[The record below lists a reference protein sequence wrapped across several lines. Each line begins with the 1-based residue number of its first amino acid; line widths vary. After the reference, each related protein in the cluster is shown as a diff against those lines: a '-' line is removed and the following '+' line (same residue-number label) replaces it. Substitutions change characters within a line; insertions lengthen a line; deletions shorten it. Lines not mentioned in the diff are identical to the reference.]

1 MGVIKWNGLTAFKG
15 TLNPA
20 KTCLS
25 PEIFAGPKTY
35 VLLYYLPP
43 LRYSS
48 QGNFE
53 S

>member
-20 KTCLS
+20 KTYLS
-25 PEIFAGPKTY
+25 REIFAGPKING
-35 VLLYYLPP
+35 LLYLPP
-43 LRYSS
+43 PRYSS